1 MNARNYEG
9 GCWPTW
15 QQELLLRAAF
25 LPGEE
30 AIQAW
35 EKWKSVVDVD
45 DLDHGSSQLLPQLYR
60 NLQNQGVSHPLMM
73 KFKGYYRYTW
83 SKNLLFF
90 QNVTALLRSLHQVG
104 IETLILDGA
113 ALASHFYQ
121 ECGLRPVDDF
131 AILVRTEQTVAAV
144 RRLRAL
150 GCNPMWEWPEALAE
164 TYVSVGHAHPF
175 YGADGDR
182 IHLHWHV
189 LPECRQINAD
199 DDFWR
204 GAVSTTVHNVST
216 NVLNPTDQLLRVCVQ
231 GASLRATPSFPWVA
245 DAMKLLTAVQ
255 AEIDWDRLIMQA
267 QKRRLIL
274 PLRDTLDYVQD
285 VLDAPIPSAVFQR
298 IQRFPA
304 TKQEQIEHKLK
315 THRMALW
322 RRLSGWFIYSR
333 YMSHTDWVHQII
345 GFPKYL
351 QHLWRLDHL
360 WQVPF
365 FAVSNL
371 AARLRPY

>member
-1 MNARNYEG
+1 MDFPRGDY
-9 GCWPTW
+9 WPTW

-30 AIQAW
+30 AIKAW
-35 EKWKSVVDVD
+35 EEWKSIVDVD
-45 DLDHGSSQLLPQLYR
+45 ELDHGSYQLLPQLYR
-60 NLQNQGVSHPLMM
+60 NLQNQGVSDPLMM

-83 SKNLLFF
+83 SKNLLLF
-90 QNVTALLRSLHQVG
+90 QNVAALLRSLHEVG

-113 ALASHFYQ
+113 ALALHSYQ
-121 ECGLRPVDDF
+121 EVGLRPVDDF
-131 AILVRTEQTVAAV
+131 AILVRTEQAVAAIK
-144 RRLRAL
+144 RLRAL
-150 GCNPMWEWPEALAE
+150 GCNPMWKLPEALTE
-164 TYVSVGHAHPF
+164 TYVSAGHAHPF
-175 YGADGDR
+175 YDAIGDR
-182 IHLHWHV
+182 FHLHWHV

-199 DDFWR
+199 DDFWH
-204 GAVSTTVHNVST
+204 GAVSTTIHNVST
-216 NVLNPTDQLLRVCVQ
+216 YVLNPTDQLLRVCVQ
-231 GASLRATPSFPWVA
+231 GASLRAAPSFPWVA

-255 AEIDWDRLIMQA
+255 AEMDWDRLITQA

-285 VLDAPIPSAVFQR
+285 VLDAPIPPAVLQR
-298 IQRFPA
+298 IQASPT
-304 TKQEQIEHKLK
+304 TKQEQIEHRLK

-333 YMSHTDWVHQII
+333 YTSHTDWVHQII
-345 GFPKYL
+345 GFPKFL

-365 FAVSNL
+365 FAVSNI
-371 AARLRPY
+371 AARLRSY

>member
-1 MNARNYEG
+1 MDFPIG
-9 GCWPTW
+9 DGWPTW

-35 EKWKSVVDVD
+35 EKWKSIVDVD
-45 DLDHGSSQLLPQLYR
+45 DLDHGSYKLLPQLYR
-60 NLQNQGVSHPLMM
+60 NLQDQGVSHPLMM

-83 SKNLLFF
+83 SKNLLFL
-90 QNVTALLRSLHQVG
+90 QNVAALLRSLHQVG

-121 ECGLRPVDDF
+121 EHGLRPVDDF

-144 RRLRAL
+144 KRLRAL

-189 LPECRQINAD
+189 LPECRRINAD
-199 DDFWR
+199 GDFWH
-204 GAVSTTVHNVST
+204 GAVSTTIHDVST
-216 NVLNPTDQLLRVCVQ
+216 YVLNPTDQLLRVCVQ
-231 GASLRATPSFPWVA
+231 GASLRAMPSFPWVA

-285 VLDAPIPSAVFQR
+285 VLDAPIPSAVFER
-298 IQRFPA
+298 IQRFPT

-333 YMSHTDWVHQII
+333 YMSHTDWVHQIV

-365 FAVSNL
+365 FA
-371 AARLRPY
+371 LRRALGQDRR

>member
-1 MNARNYEG
+1 MEFPRG
-9 GCWPTW
+9 DCWPTW

-35 EKWKSVVDVD
+35 EEWKSVVDID
-45 DLDHGSSQLLPQLYR
+45 DLDHGSYQLLPQLYR
-60 NLQNQGVSHPLMM
+60 NLQNQGISHPLMM

-83 SKNLLFF
+83 SKNLLLF
-90 QNVTALLRSLHQVG
+90 QNVAALLRSLHQVG

-113 ALASHFYQ
+113 ALALRSYQ
-121 ECGLRPVDDF
+121 EYGLRPVDDF
-131 AILVRTEQTVAAV
+131 AILVRTEQAVAAIK
-144 RRLRAL
+144 RLRAL
-150 GCNPMWEWPEALAE
+150 GCNPMWNLPETLTE

-175 YGADGDR
+175 YSAAGDR

-199 DDFWR
+199 DDFWHD
-204 GAVSTTVHNVST
+204 AVSTRIHNIST
-216 NVLNPTDQLLRVCVQ
+216 YVLNPTDQLLHICVQ
-231 GASLRATPSFPWVA
+231 GALLHAAPSFPWVA

-255 AEIDWDRLIMQA
+255 AEMDWDRLITQA
-267 QKRRLIL
+267 QKRRLSL

-298 IQRFPA
+298 IQASPT
-304 TKQEQIEHKLK
+304 TKQEQMEYKLR

-322 RRLSGWFIYSR
+322 RRLSGWFNYSR
-333 YMSHTDWVHQII
+333 HTSNIPLVRRMI
-345 GFPKYL
+345 GLPKYL

-365 FAVSNL
+365 FAVSDIVG
-371 AARLRPY
+371 RIRPH

>member
-1 MNARNYEG
+1 MDPLKGN
-9 GCWPTW
+9 CWPTW

-25 LPGEE
+25 LPGQE

-35 EKWKSVVDVD
+35 GKWKSVVDVD
-45 DLDHGSSQLLPQLYR
+45 DLDRGSSQLLPQLYR
-60 NLQNQGVSHPLMM
+60 NLQNQGISHPLMM

-83 SKNLLFF
+83 SKNLLLF
-90 QNVTALLRSLHQVG
+90 QHVSSLLRSLHEVG

-113 ALASHFYQ
+113 ALALHSYQ
-121 ECGLRPVDDF
+121 EYGLRPVDDF
-131 AILVRTEQTVAAV
+131 AILVRTGQAV
-144 RRLRAL
+144 TAIKRLRAL
-150 GCNPMWEWPEALAE
+150 GCHPMWELPEALTE
-164 TYVSVGHAHPF
+164 TYVSAGYAHPF
-175 YGADGDR
+175 HSADGDR

-199 DDFWR
+199 DDFWQ
-204 GAVSTTVHNVST
+204 GAVPTTIHDVST
-216 NVLNPTDQLLRVCVQ
+216 RVLNPTDQLLRVCVQ
-231 GASLRATPSFPWVA
+231 GVSLRAAPSFLWVA

-255 AEIDWDRLIMQA
+255 AEIDWDRLITQA
-267 QKRRLIL
+267 RKRRLIL
-274 PLRDTLDYVQD
+274 PLRDALDYAQD

-298 IQRFPA
+298 IQGIPT
-304 TKQEQIEHKLK
+304 TKQEQIEHKLR

-322 RRLSGWFIYSR
+322 RRLSGWFTYSR
-333 YMSHTDWVHQII
+333 YTSHTDWVHQIV
-345 GFPKYL
+345 GFPRFL

-365 FAVSNL
+365 FAVSNM